1 VNSRSYSKWL
11 KPLLV
16 LIILGLLTWLSPD
29 TSLDPWGLIGT
40 KKIILMV
47 FALTFVQIFGAAM
60 SLLLGVR
67 GGAIIAGFFGGLVS
81 STATTASLARRSK
94 LKNKS
99 DGSRA
104 ILMFLSATLA
114 MLFEG
119 ITVVWAGSAHVIW
132 STFLVFTGPV
142 IATVALIYFYSKS
155 TEKTEHDHDEI
166 AFKILPI
173 LKLALFIIAILFVSK
188 ILQNIFGNNGLM
200 ILTFLVSL
208 FEIHGSII
216 ANVQLHD
223 SGTLDTALLVNL
235 IAISISATFISK
247 IFLIFSMGSPFL
259 KKQAA
264 NSTLLLFISLLA
276 SWVVSISL

>member
-1 VNSRSYSKWL
+1 VNSSSNKWF
-11 KPLLV
+11 KPISV
-16 LIILGLLTWLSPD
+16 LIFLGLMTWLSPN
-29 TSLDPWGLIGT
+29 TTLDPWGLIAT
-40 KKIILMV
+40 KKILLMV

-67 GGAIIAGFFGGLVS
+67 GGAIVAGFFGGLVS

-119 ITVVWAGSAHVIW
+119 VTVLWAGSSNVELSI
-132 STFLVFTGPV
+132 FLVFVGPV
-142 IATVALIYFYSKS
+142 IATAALIYFYSK
-155 TEKTEHDHDEI
+155 TAEKTKHENDEVL
-166 AFKILPI
+166 FRILPI
-173 LKLALFIIAILFVSK
+173 LKLALFIVAILFVSK
-188 ILQNIFGNNGLM
+188 VLQTVFGNRGLM

-208 FEIHGSII
+208 FEIHGAII

-223 SGTLDTALLVNL
+223 NGVLDKALLMNL
-235 IAISISATFISK
+235 IALSISATFISK
-247 IFLIFSMGSPFL
+247 MFLIFSMGGPLL
-259 KKQAA
+259 KKQASK
-264 NSTLLLFISLLA
+264 STLFLFLSLLI
-276 SWVVSISL
+276 SWFLSVSM